1 MKLQLFKVAN
11 GGLYGKENPLEVDFG
26 KSKKVSLSG
35 DSGSGKTTAL
45 ECFKL
50 ILGAIDADKKVI
62 EALVNKDSG
71 KLELEQSF
79 VGKDRKTYVVKM
91 TRSQFYVRQEGSTK
105 DEPQPKS
112 FLKEHLGHIAV
123 DPMAIKNASIDEVI
137 KWLAKYSKENEFEA
151 KINAA
156 KEKAKRY
163 AAARAD
169 ANKSV
174 KAKRQILEESG
185 YMVKGEIVE
194 SKWTAAEKKYAKKQD
209 VKVLS
214 EKLDEA
220 GKKSDRLIQAETKL
234 KQLKSREEQLLA
246 ELAQVQADIKKGEKF
261 VEENKDAKKQYDAI
275 RADYDNAAQFAAE
288 YQSWQNI
295 KTHKEELDQ
304 FESAAQLADSR
315 EKEAIKEKTEMLWEI
330 LPDSRGIELVLEDE
344 YEDGELVR
352 KAGFYMNGLNSRQ
365 LSATEYLV
373 AIVKILDKLGTRIL
387 ILDDVATYGTPFVQL
402 LEQLTKKG
410 WYILYSE
417 MQRGQ
422 ELQINY

>member
-1 MKLQLFKVAN
+1 MRLNLFKVAN
-11 GGLYGKENPLEVDFG
+11 GGLYGEENPLEVDFG

-71 KLELEQSF
+71 KLEVEQTF
-79 VGKDRKTYVVKM
+79 VGKDRKNYSIKLTK
-91 TRSQFYVRQEGSTK
+91 SQFYVRQEGSTK

-151 KINAA
+151 KIN
-156 KEKAKRY
+156 KAKDKAKGY
-163 AAARAD
+163 AAARAE
-169 ANKSV
+169 ANKYA
-174 KAKRQILEESG
+174 KAKRQLLEEAG

-194 SKWTAAEKKYAKKQD
+194 SKWVAAENKYAKKKD
-209 VKVLS
+209 VKELS

-220 GKKSDRLIQAETKL
+220 GKRSDRLIQAETKL
-234 KQLKSREEQLLA
+234 KQLKTREEQLMA

-275 RADYDNAAQFAAE
+275 RADYDNAAQFAADYQAWQTIKSAKADLDE
-288 YQSWQNI
+288 Y
-295 KTHKEELDQ
+295 
-304 FESAAQLADSR
+304 ESVAQLADSN
-315 EKEAIKEKTEMLWEI
+315 EKAAIKEKTELLWEI

-344 YEDGELVR
+344 YEDGKLIR
-352 KAGFYMNGLNSRQ
+352 KAGFYMNGFSSRQ

-373 AIVKILDKLGTRIL
+373 AVVKILEKLGTRIL
-387 ILDDVATYGTPFVQL
+387 ILDDVATYGTPFIQL
-402 LEQLTKKG
+402 LEQLTKRG
-410 WYILYSE
+410 WYVLYSE
-417 MQRGQ
+417 MSRGQ